1 MFTGAKRQSQAA
13 PAKPLKGTRK
23 STTITNPKVP
33 KVSKVKAQPET
44 TIRATKATTEALVAT
59 SAFDVSTL
67 PEFARAT
74 WSTHFLPMLYDCLGC
89 SCDPFV
95 INADIIKSIQAVVV
109 AAYPDSEYKV
119 VANDRL
125 ITMVCKHLLIY
136 TSTDRHIYRP
146 KVASMRKEP
155 SSVERPSKS

>member
-44 TIRATKATTEALVAT
+44 TTEALVAT

-74 WSTHFLPMLYDCLGC
+74 WSTHFLPTLYDCLGC